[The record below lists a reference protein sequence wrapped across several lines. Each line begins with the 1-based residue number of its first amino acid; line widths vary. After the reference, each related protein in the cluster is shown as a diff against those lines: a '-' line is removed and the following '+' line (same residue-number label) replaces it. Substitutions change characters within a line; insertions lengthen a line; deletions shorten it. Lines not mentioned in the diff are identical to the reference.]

1 MEDRYAM
8 TPTPPR
14 DTADETNGLTVR
26 DVVRL
31 KFGALLFRHAAA
43 AELTVLEARRRMAE
57 ARTTTEEAEAECQLR
72 RTLRQAP
79 TEQGRQILGQETE
92 IERLLLEREH
102 LRQQR
107 WRNGLPGAGSPL
119 PALPAAIEWEVSDQ
133 QIESLAVK
141 AVTRFS
147 QLPPAEAERA
157 WARWRRELG
166 VRLPPYAA
174 AEVARRAQALR
185 NLAR

>member
-14 DTADETNGLTVR
+14 DTADSTNELTVR

-57 ARTTTEEAEAECQLR
+57 ARTITEEAETECQLR
-72 RTLRQAP
+72 RTLRQAS
-79 TEQGRQILGQETE
+79 TDQGRQILGQETE
-92 IERLLLEREH
+92 IERLLLEREQ

-107 WRNGLPGAGSPL
+107 WMSGLPGAGSPA
-119 PALPAAIEWEVSDQ
+119 PALPVAIEWEVSDRQ
-133 QIESLAVK
+133 TEALAVK

-147 QLPPAEAERA
+147 QLPPAEADRA

-185 NLAR
+185 NLAG

>member
-1 MEDRYAM
+1 M

-14 DTADETNGLTVR
+14 ETADETNGLTVR

-31 KFGALLFRHAAA
+31 KFGALLFRHAAG

-57 ARTTTEEAEAECQLR
+57 ARITTEEAEAACQLR

-79 TEQGRQILGQETE
+79 AEQARQILGQETE
-92 IERLLLEREH
+92 IERLLLEREQ

-107 WRNGLPGAGSPL
+107 WMSGLPGADPPSL
-119 PALPAAIEWEVSDQ
+119 ALPAVIEWEINER

-147 QLPPAEAERA
+147 QLPPAEAQRA

-174 AEVARRAQALR
+174 AEVARRAQELR
-185 NLAR
+185 GLAR

>member
-1 MEDRYAM
+1 MEDKHAM

-14 DTADETNGLTVR
+14 ETADGTNGLTVR

-31 KFGALLFRHAAA
+31 RFGALLFRHAAT
-43 AELTVLEARRRMAE
+43 AELSVLEARRRMAE

-79 TEQGRQILGQETE
+79 AEQGRQILGQDTE
-92 IERLLLEREH
+92 IERLLLEREQ
-102 LRQQR
+102 LRQRR
-107 WRNGLPGAGSPL
+107 WLGVLSSGGPPPS
-119 PALPAAIEWEVSDQ
+119 ALPAAIEWEISDQ

-147 QLPPAEAERA
+147 QLPPAEADRA

-185 NLAR
+185 ILAR